1 LAGPPPEFAVADTAD
16 LRRAWE
22 RTRAFYAK
30 RHDRL
35 AWSRRHEP
43 NPEARELIDLLR
55 NGDTGLDPHDY
66 GLTSLERLWSMALH
80 GDSLT
85 PASRQELVARLDVR
99 ASLAYLRMA
108 PHLFRGRIPASVL
121 DPDWNRRP
129 AEPDWPQYL
138 DHALD
143 EHEVIASLRALEPRH
158 LGYRRL
164 RDALARYRLIAAG
177 GGWPTLPPG
186 PPLKVGDEGQR
197 VALLVRR
204 LIVTGDLRGPHAS
217 VFDRGLER
225 AVGDFQARHGIPR
238 SGVAGEATRE
248 ALNVPVASRIETMA
262 LNLER
267 WRWLPDSL
275 PQPYV
280 MVNIPAYRLD
290 FVRANR
296 VQRTFRVVV
305 GRKRSPTPVF
315 SDQIAYLELNPTW
328 TLPRSV
334 LVKEIVPA
342 LKHHPDYLARN
353 HMHVI
358 SIATT
363 SRDTIDPA
371 TVPWEKA
378 DTDSFLYLVIQDAG
392 PENPLGRLKMM
403 CPNEYDVYLHDT
415 PTRDKFGVAVRDFS
429 HGCVR
434 VAQAEELADSLLG
447 AMPGDTMTIEAQL
460 LDPRWRRLR
469 LPRWTPVHFLYWTAW
484 VDSGGPVQF
493 RDDLYGI
500 DARVD
505 SALTIGPPDSLKL
518 NRGVELSPFWVAAE
532 AAAARDAAA
541 RAARAAAP
549 KPRPRPAPGP
559 APPIAGP
566 GSPPAVVRHRRP
578 LGRRVRR

>member
-1 LAGPPPEFAVADTAD
+1 
-16 LRRAWE
+16 
-22 RTRAFYAK
+22 
-30 RHDRL
+30 
-35 AWSRRHEP
+35 
-43 NPEARELIDLLR
+43 
-55 NGDTGLDPHDY
+55 
-66 GLTSLERLWSMALH
+66 
-80 GDSLT
+80 
-85 PASRQELVARLDVR
+85 
-99 ASLAYLRMA
+99 
-108 PHLFRGRIPASVL
+108 
-121 DPDWNRRP
+121 
-129 AEPDWPQYL
+129 
-138 DHALD
+138 
-143 EHEVIASLRALEPRH
+143 LEPRH

-334 LVKEIVPA
+334 LVKEIVP
-342 LKHHPDYLARN
+342 
-353 HMHVI
+353 
-358 SIATT
+358 
-363 SRDTIDPA
+363 
-371 TVPWEKA
+371 
-378 DTDSFLYLVIQDAG
+378 
-392 PENPLGRLKMM
+392 
-403 CPNEYDVYLHDT
+403 
-415 PTRDKFGVAVRDFS
+415 
-429 HGCVR
+429 
-434 VAQAEELADSLLG
+434 
-447 AMPGDTMTIEAQL
+447 
-460 LDPRWRRLR
+460 
-469 LPRWTPVHFLYWTAW
+469 
-484 VDSGGPVQF
+484 
-493 RDDLYGI
+493 
-500 DARVD
+500 
-505 SALTIGPPDSLKL
+505 
-518 NRGVELSPFWVAAE
+518 
-532 AAAARDAAA
+532 
-541 RAARAAAP
+541 
-549 KPRPRPAPGP
+549 
-559 APPIAGP
+559 
-566 GSPPAVVRHRRP
+566 
-578 LGRRVRR
+578 